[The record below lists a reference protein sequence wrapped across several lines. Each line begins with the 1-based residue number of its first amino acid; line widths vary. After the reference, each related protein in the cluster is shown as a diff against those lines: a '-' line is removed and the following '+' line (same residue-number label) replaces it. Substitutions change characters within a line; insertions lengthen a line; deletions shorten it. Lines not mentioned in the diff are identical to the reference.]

1 MAAQSTALMQDLGV
15 SQPEELKAFSARFR
29 SETLE
34 AFKGIC
40 KNQNKQY
47 TKVLESLAEAYVRV
61 GGELRQAVVDCLRE
75 GSSEGEISA
84 LLGGGA
90 GVGLELADRI
100 QEIEEATKSSL
111 MEVKGSSESLDLRL
125 ASLEEMIS
133 EMGTSSERTRVEI
146 MGAGRASNETSEN
159 IVVPPKDWRELVGRF
174 MELED
179 SIRGEDA
186 GLEMR
191 VEILESIAEEQGF
204 SVKWESGDNAY
215 QSDGMVTEEGDI
227 DMDEII

>member
-1 MAAQSTALMQDLGV
+1 MQDIGS

-40 KNQNKQY
+40 RNQNKQY

-61 GGELRQAVVDCLRE
+61 GGELRQAVVDCLKE
-75 GSSEGEISA
+75 GSSEAELHA
-84 LLGGGA
+84 LLGTSN
-90 GVGLELADRI
+90 GVGLELVDRLH
-100 QEIEEATKSSL
+100 EIEEATKSSI

-125 ASLEEMIS
+125 ASLEEMIAELGS
-133 EMGTSSERTRVEI
+133 GGERTRVEI
-146 MGAGRASNETSEN
+146 MGGSRASSSDNTESVN
-159 IVVPPKDWRELVGRF
+159 VPPKDWRELVGRF
-174 MELED
+174 MDLEE

-204 SVKWESGDNAY
+204 SVKWEGEQGS
-215 QSDGMVTEEGDI
+215 SDGYSADGGDI
-227 DMDEII
+227 DMDELI